1 MNLYA
6 STNTVQAYINEKLTE
21 LQSKLDK
28 STFIMG
34 EILTQLSRT
43 LIDKSDKE
51 SDNTIN
57 KHDMF
62 DSYIKRKLNPPK

>member
-6 STNTVQAYINEKLTE
+6 STNTVQAYINEKLIE

-28 STFIMG
+28 STFTVG
-34 EILTQLSRT
+34 EILTQLSQT

-57 KHDMF
+57 KQ
-62 DSYIKRKLNPPK
+62 

>member
-6 STNTVQAYINEKLTE
+6 STNIVQAYINEKLTE

-28 STFIMG
+28 STFIVG
-34 EILTQLSRT
+34 EILTHLSRT

-57 KHDMF
+57 KHDTF